1 MRISRFWIYLPLTF
15 GIASLISIFAWD
27 SFIFA
32 VILGGLGIVS
42 SYFALDKYPD
52 EENIN
57 FTGAALS
64 YSCIMIVIGI
74 LLDKFFD

>member
-1 MRISRFWIYLPLTF
+1 MFYPHICTKPL
-15 GIASLISIFAWD
+15 
-27 SFIFA
+27 
-32 VILGGLGIVS
+32 ILGGLGIVS

>member
-1 MRISRFWIYLPLTF
+1 MDISSSYFWNSLTHKY
-15 GIASLISIFAWD
+15 FAWD